1 MILILFDKRETKI
14 NGNGQ
19 EVINK
24 SSTQSGIIGA
34 SHTKINNA
42 AASSGTAQKI
52 NKTPH
57 ISLIFLK
64 FNIALFSS
72 SLNRLQKSDLI

>member
-19 EVINK
+19 KIINK

-42 AASSGTAQKI
+42 AKIPVKTIAIAASMPGTPKI
-52 NKTPH
+52 QSVMSVSIGVNSEPFDV
-57 ISLIFLK
+57 L
-64 FNIALFSS
+64 AWA
-72 SLNRLQKSDLI
+72 

>member
-1 MILILFDKRETKI
+1 MVMNKKI
-14 NGNGQ
+14 
-19 EVINK
+19 INK

-57 ISLIFLK
+57 ISLISLLK

-72 SLNRLQKSDLI
+72 SLNRLQKSGLI